1 MSFFVCLTFQLTL
14 PQSRISELVGAA
26 ADAARQTAN
35 SFMIK
40 LWSSLLIAIFFT
52 MIILLV
58 LSKRDCLSWAQWQ
71 RINQTNTR

>member
-1 MSFFVCLTFQLTL
+1 MSFFVCLKFQLTF

-26 ADAARQTAN
+26 AVAARQTAN
-35 SFMIK
+35 SFMI
-40 LWSSLLIAIFFT
+40 LNSGRHYRLRFFT

>member
-26 ADAARQTAN
+26 AVAARQTAN

-58 LSKRDCLSWAQWQ
+58 LSKRDCLSWTQWQ

>member
-26 ADAARQTAN
+26 AVAARQTAN